1 VEYLELRQKLI
12 EDLIYLQR
20 NKVSYQSICDFINNK
35 QDDFTLFKDFF
46 TRFRSKDAYY
56 KGKSKTDK
64 LKRIYQYTKAFR
76 EISESKEERLDTRLI
91 RLVKEANAEEFYAY
105 TQVNKKVGYNEDR
118 LKAFFGVNNP
128 AAIVIRNTLRHKK
141 QYNWILNRKD
151 YGCDFRILAIDV
163 TSKFSE
169 YATIQTNEYWKL
181 SWVDKK
187 TKTLQFVYDSINEQ
201 TYLVAKNKDGSWYI
215 KDNIYSSDHDKRRPR
230 YIDDDTLA
238 EMIANG
244 ERANYRSLKKLLET
258 NELGLALAFVKRLTQ
273 HKIKR
278 QQNKM
283 LKQISFEY
291 LENLRQLNIN
301 NRSAKKFKNINRS
314 LNKEILS
321 LWKSIFKK

>member
-1 VEYLELRQKLI
+1 
-12 EDLIYLQR
+12 
-20 NKVSYQSICDFINNK
+20 
-35 QDDFTLFKDFF
+35 
-46 TRFRSKDAYY
+46 
-56 KGKSKTDK
+56 
-64 LKRIYQYTKAFR
+64 
-76 EISESKEERLDTRLI
+76 LI